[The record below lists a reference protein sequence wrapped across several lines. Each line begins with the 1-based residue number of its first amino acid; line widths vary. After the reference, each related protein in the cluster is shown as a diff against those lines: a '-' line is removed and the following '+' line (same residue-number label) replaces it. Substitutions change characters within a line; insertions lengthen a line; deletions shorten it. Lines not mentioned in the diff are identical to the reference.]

1 MSLLDKILGKVEA
14 EDQDE
19 QVTVKTKL
27 KMRRVS
33 DLKEGDEIEITQ
45 RVRITD
51 IRDAD
56 DRRIGSVAR
65 NKVIFMEVQAIGG
78 VFNNL
83 KAVATASEK
92 DQVQMASGQVK
103 AEQRSATSANAAPK
117 ITVDNDRDEDE
128 MHGSFSTLRS

>member
-103 AEQRSATSANAAPK
+103 ANAAPK

>member
-27 KMRRVS
+27 KMRHVS

-92 DQVQMASGQVK
+92 DQVQMASDQVK
-103 AEQRSATSANAAPK
+103 ANAAPK